1 MSTSRNGS
9 LPGLPTNDG
18 NERDHQGQVRPKFT
32 IQKLTAELEKPG
44 SLCNQPGAQARI
56 DFA

>member
-1 MSTSRNGS
+1 MEACQVRQPTTATSAIIK
-9 LPGLPTNDG
+9 G
-18 NERDHQGQVRPKFT
+18 NVRPKFT

-56 DFA
+56 DFAWK